1 MTKDE
6 NINICSFT
14 LEVTLGTL
22 VTLVD
27 TVVTLVT
34 LEVTLVTLAA
44 LVTLV
49 TLELALT
56 LVEHPHV
63 SSCLVCVQ
71 THETKGSHLDKEI
84 MSINQDN

>member
-1 MTKDE
+1 MYWWTHSRAVTKEE
-6 NINICSFT
+6 NINLCSFT
-14 LEVTLGTL
+14 LEVTL
-22 VTLVD
+22 
-27 TVVTLVT
+27 VT
-34 LEVTLVTLAA
+34 LEMAT

-49 TLELALT
+49 TLVVVLT

>member
-27 TVVTLVT
+27 TV
-34 LEVTLVTLAA
+34 VTLAA

>member
-1 MTKDE
+1 MYWWTHSRAVTKDE

-27 TVVTLVT
+27 TVVTL
-34 LEVTLVTLAA
+34 AA

-56 LVEHPHV
+56 LVQHPHV
-63 SSCLVCVQ
+63 SRCLVCVQ